1 MWVSTVRWATGSK
14 KRAASATTISA
25 ASVIPFRDRRKRMFI
40 GHYGPAL
47 AAKAPV
53 KAIPLWILFIAVQ
66 WLDVCWAALVLM
78 AVEKVRIVPGFT
90 QGSPLDLY
98 YMHYTHGLIG
108 SLILSFVFG
117 EIVLLFVRERRVA
130 VVAIVAGAVFSHWLL
145 DLVVHV
151 PDLPLFDNS
160 AKVGFGLWRWLWI
173 SLPLELITLLVGAM
187 VYVRAI
193 PSKTR
198 RGDVW
203 LWTLRF
209 IRPNSPHTGGR
220 SGDRADRVRR
230 SCLARRAG
238 GLGPGN
244 SER

>member
-1 MWVSTVRWATGSK
+1 
-14 KRAASATTISA
+14 
-25 ASVIPFRDRRKRMFI
+25 MFI

-53 KAIPLWILFIAVQ
+53 KAVPLWLLFIAVQ
-66 WLDVCWAALVLM
+66 WLDVCWSALVLM
-78 AVEKVRIVPGFT
+78 GVEKVRIVPGFT

-98 YMHYTHGLIG
+98 YMPYTHGLIG

-117 EIVLLFVRERRVA
+117 VVALLFVHERRVA
-130 VVAIVAGAVFSHWLL
+130 VVAVVAGAVFSHWLL
-145 DLVVHV
+145 DLVVHM

-173 SLPLELITLLVGAM
+173 SLPLELVTLLVGAIIYM
-187 VYVRAI
+187 RVA

-203 LWTLRF
+203 LWAFVAAMAAVELYGAFGPMPPTPAAEAETALTAYGVLALLAGLVDRGRGTL
-209 IRPNSPHTGGR
+209 NG
-220 SGDRADRVRR
+220 
-230 SCLARRAG
+230 
-238 GLGPGN
+238 
-244 SER
+244 

>member
-1 MWVSTVRWATGSK
+1 
-14 KRAASATTISA
+14 
-25 ASVIPFRDRRKRMFI
+25 MFI

-53 KAIPLWILFIAVQ
+53 KTIPLWILFIAVR
-66 WLDVCWAALVLM
+66 WLDVCWSALVLM
-78 AVEKVRIVPGFT
+78 GVEKVRIVPGFT

-98 YMHYTHGLIG
+98 YMPHTHGLIG

-117 EIVLLFVRERRVA
+117 VIALLFVHERRMA
-130 VVAIVAGAVFSHWLL
+130 VIAVVAGAVFSHWLL

-173 SLPLELITLLVGAM
+173 SLPLELVTLLVGAI
-187 VYVRAI
+187 VYVRVA

-203 LWTLRF
+203 LWAFVAAMAAVELYGAFGPMPPTPAAEAETALTAYGVLALLAGLVDRGRGTL
-209 IRPNSPHTGGR
+209 NG
-220 SGDRADRVRR
+220 
-230 SCLARRAG
+230 
-238 GLGPGN
+238 
-244 SER
+244 

>member
-1 MWVSTVRWATGSK
+1 
-14 KRAASATTISA
+14 
-25 ASVIPFRDRRKRMFI
+25 MFI

-53 KAIPLWILFIAVQ
+53 KAIPLWVLFVAVQ
-66 WLDVCWAALVLM
+66 WLDVCWSALVLM
-78 AVEKVRIVPGFT
+78 GVEKVRIVPGFT
-90 QGSPLDLY
+90 EGSPLDLY
-98 YMHYTHGLIG
+98 YMPYTHGLIG

-117 EIVLLFVRERRVA
+117 MIALLFVHERRMA
-130 VVAIVAGAVFSHWLL
+130 VVAVVAGAVFSHWLL

-151 PDLPLFDNS
+151 PDLPLFDDS

-173 SLPLELITLLVGAM
+173 SLPLELIALLAGAI

-203 LWTLRF
+203 LWLLVVAMVALELYSAFGPIPPTPAAEAETALAAYGLLALLAGLVDWGRGTL
-209 IRPNSPHTGGR
+209 NG
-220 SGDRADRVRR
+220 
-230 SCLARRAG
+230 
-238 GLGPGN
+238 
-244 SER
+244 